1 MDLEEM
7 GGNEKGDLKRHA
19 DQNIYSIYG
28 RQKISMTGLEKRRG
42 WVSTSGGHKMG
53 VSNTAWHSVVVSD
66 AVKS

>member
-28 RQKISMTGLEKRRG
+28 RQK
-42 WVSTSGGHKMG
+42 VQ
-53 VSNTAWHSVVVSD
+53 
-66 AVKS
+66 